1 MKRNNLR
8 VQMFFRRNAV
18 YLILAFCIL
27 AVSLSIVLM
36 ATKEKQDKTVV
47 ENDTPVI
54 ENPDDTPIQPDQPVI
69 VEVNF
74 ILPVSNATKIDDYSE
89 AMVWNSSLG
98 RYSAHKAM
106 DFFADEGTDV
116 LAVYG
121 GTVKSVES
129 SLLQG
134 VTVIIDHGDGLL
146 TKYNSLA
153 DGDKV
158 SVGQTVEQGQ
168 VIGQVSLSNR
178 QEQASGAHLH
188 FEVLE
193 DGVVID
199 PTKYLSLSEK

>member
-36 ATKEKQDKTVV
+36 ATKEKGDKTVV

-54 ENPDDTPIQPDQPVI
+54 EKPDDIPTQPDQPVI

-74 ILPVSNATKIDDYSE
+74 ILPVNNATAIEEYSE

-98 RYSAHKAM
+98 RYSAHKAI
-106 DFFADEGTDV
+106 DFFADEGTEV

-121 GTVKSVES
+121 GTVKSVET

-134 VTVIIDHGDGLL
+134 VTVVIDHGDGLL

-153 DGDKV
+153 DGDTV

-168 VIGQVSLSNR
+168 VIGHVSLTNR

-193 DGVVID
+193 NGVVID
-199 PTKYLSLSEK
+199 PAKYLELSEK